1 MSHYISHTSRFSWV
15 ILMLFCALTF
25 TNAAIWITFAPLES
39 TLKLRYSTSSLAIN
53 WLSMVRV

>member
-1 MSHYISHTSRFSWV
+1 
-15 ILMLFCALTF
+15 MLFCALTF